1 MPLSFTMKLEPRS
14 MCSMT
19 VIAHSAIMTTNHVFP
34 IVLHHSVLGL
44 ELKQDDASSM
54 VWDKGRD

>member
-1 MPLSFTMKLEPRS
+1 MKLEPRS